1 MRYQN
6 FADMLIT
13 ISKEV
18 PERPVFFYDDH
29 GLKNITWEGFH
40 FAVQAKETEL
50 KLTHKTCL
58 GILCENSLACMIELF
73 AANMIGMQ
81 IVMLD
86 PVVPAPLLIKQIQE
100 TDVDMLWGNDLRR
113 KELAPFLTTGC
124 TEGKGKILFFTS
136 GTTNSAK
143 AVVLTDASLMQSAWN
158 GGDLLPLENNDI
170 LLDVLPLHHVF
181 GFVCG
186 LLWGMTAKA
195 SIALGRGPRHYL
207 DDCSF
212 YHPTAV
218 SLVPMLLGFLLK
230 HDLLNPELRLVLVGA
245 GGCPPELLEGVT
257 QKGIRVSFGYGLT
270 ETSSGVALSLGKDPM
285 AMTVCRDDTITLADD
300 GEILIQAPT
309 CMMQGYYKDQKDTDA
324 VIKDGIL
331 HTGDLGRFDEHH
343 LLYITGRK
351 KEMLVLLDGTKIFLP
366 EYESPIKKLLGT
378 DEAAVVLQH
387 DVPVLAIDELRETE
401 DKVKAK
407 LNDLMKTLPRGHQL
421 SAIIPLHHPLPRT
434 AAGKVKYWEI
444 QKEIQDLWFKE
455 KKS

>member
-29 GLKNITWEGFH
+29 GLKKITWEGFH